1 MKWVLKGMDF
11 KDLSQFVVLADTLH
25 YGQAAQKCHTS
36 ASTIS
41 RVVQRL
47 EDELG
52 QQLFERDRREVRLT
66 GAGSDFKEFAERT
79 LEQYQQFQRQLNTQA
94 SELQGELS
102 LYCSVTASYSFL
114 SDLLRAFRERYPKVD
129 IRLRTGDAAQA
140 VDMALNGEVDI
151 AIAARPDQLSSRLA
165 FKPIT
170 QVPLA
175 FIAPNQPGAVADALA
190 QTEVQWQN
198 VPMILSEQGLAR
210 IRVER
215 WFKQL
220 GKKPNIYGQVSGHE
234 AIVAMVALG
243 FGVGVVPE
251 LVLTNSPIAEK
262 VRVLSVTPEL
272 EPFSVGLCVV
282 NQHMN
287 HPLVAAFWQ
296 VSEDWLKQ

>member
-1 MKWVLKGMDF
+1 
-11 KDLSQFVVLADTLH
+11 
-25 YGQAAQKCHTS
+25 
-36 ASTIS
+36 
-41 RVVQRL
+41 
-47 EDELG
+47 
-52 QQLFERDRREVRLT
+52 
-66 GAGSDFKEFAERT
+66 
-79 LEQYQQFQRQLNTQA
+79 
-94 SELQGELS
+94 
-102 LYCSVTASYSFL
+102 VTASYSFL

>member
-1 MKWVLKGMDF
+1 MDF
-11 KDLSQFVVLADTLH
+11 KDLSQFIVLADTLH

-41 RVVQRL
+41 RVVQKL
-47 EDELG
+47 EEEVG
-52 QQLFERDRREVRLT
+52 TRLFERDRRDVRLT
-66 GAGSDFKEFAERT
+66 QAGMEFKAFAIRT
-79 LEQYQQFQRQLNTQA
+79 LEQFQQFQRQLHTQA

-114 SDLLRAFRERYPKVD
+114 SDLLRAFRERHPKVD

-151 AIAARPDQLSSRLA
+151 AIAARPDQLPSRLA
-165 FKPIT
+165 FMPIT
-170 QVPLA
+170 QAPLA
-175 FIAPNQPGAVADALA
+175 FIAPNQPGAVADALVG
-190 QTEVQWQN
+190 EPVDWQK
-198 VPMILSEQGLAR
+198 VPMILSEQGLGR
-210 IRVER
+210 VRVER
-215 WFKQL
+215 WFKQQSI
-220 GKKPNIYGQVSGHE
+220 KPNIYGQVSGHE

-262 VRVLSVTPEL
+262 VKTLNISPSL

-282 NQHMN
+282 NQHMS
-287 HPLVAAFWQ
+287 HPLVSAFWQ
-296 VSEDWLKQ
+296 VSEDWLKLTA